1 MDYKDIIAKHI
12 SENLKIDKQDVIE
25 LLEIPPREEMGD
37 FAFPCFQLAKTL
49 RKAPNLIAEDIKNSI
64 DIRELDRVEVKGPYV
79 NFFLKKEVFIAD
91 TVNEILKERE
101 DYGKSNTGKGKNVL
115 VEYSSPNIAK
125 PFHVGHL
132 SSTVIGNSL
141 SKLYAFEGFNTNS
154 LNHLGD
160 WGTQFGK
167 LITAYEYWVDEEALK
182 ENAIEELLR
191 IYVKFHDEAE
201 EKPELEDEARSHFKK
216 LEEGNEYEVKL
227 WKKFRDLSLKVFE
240 EVYDTLGVSF
250 DSYAGESFYQDKM
263 DEIVDILE
271 EKDLL
276 VESNGA
282 KVVMLDEYDMPP
294 TLIRKADGATIYA
307 TRDLAA
313 AIYRYRT
320 YDFYKNIYVVGNSQ
334 SLHFQQIFKTLEL
347 MDMPFAKDCVHV
359 GFGLVKFP
367 DKKLSTRKGDVIL
380 LDDLLEE
387 AVITSK
393 DLIEEKNPSLENK
406 EEVSKKVGIGAII
419 FAYLKNSREKDIVF
433 NWDEMLSFEGETGP
447 YVQYTYARAKSI
459 LRKNPFNEKV
469 EAALL
474 SSNEEFK
481 LAKTL
486 ADFNKN
492 VLAAI
497 DRYEPSVVTRY
508 VIEVAKD
515 FNKFYNNCPIMTAEP
530 EVKEARLRLTEATT
544 IVLKSGL
551 ALIGVETV
559 EEM

>member
-1 MDYKDIIAKHI
+1 MDYKDIIADNI
-12 SENLKIDKQDVIE
+12 SENLKIDKKDVID

-49 RKAPNLIAEDIKNSI
+49 RKSPNLIAEDIKNTI
-64 DIRELDRVEVKGPYV
+64 DIKELDRVEVKGPYV
-79 NFFLKKEVFIAD
+79 NFFLKREVFISD
-91 TVNEILKERE
+91 IVEKILNEKE
-101 DYGKSNTGKGKNVL
+101 DFGKTNSGAGKNIL

-141 SKLYAFEGFNTNS
+141 SKLYEFEGFNTKS

-191 IYVKFHDEAE
+191 IYVKFHEEAE
-201 EKPELEDEARSHFKK
+201 KDSNLDDEARAHFKK
-216 LEEGNEYEVKL
+216 LEDGNEYETRL

-250 DSYAGESFYQDKM
+250 DSYDGESFYQDKM
-263 DEIVDILE
+263 DEVIDILE

-282 KVVMLDEYDMPP
+282 KVVMLDDYDMPP
-294 TLIRKADGATIYA
+294 TLIKKADGATIYA

-313 AIYRYRT
+313 AIYRFKT
-320 YDFYKNIYVVGNSQ
+320 YDFYKNIYVVGTSQ
-334 SLHFQQIFKTLEL
+334 SLHFNQIFKTLDL
-347 MDMPFAKDCVHV
+347 MGMPFAKDCIHV

-380 LDDLLEE
+380 LDDLLDE
-387 AVITSK
+387 AVVTSK
-393 DLIEEKNPSLENK
+393 KLIEEKNPTLENK
-406 EEVSKKVGIGAII
+406 DEVSKKVGIGAII

-433 NWDEMLSFEGETGP
+433 DWDEMLSFEGETGP
-447 YVQYTYARAKSI
+447 YVQYTYARAKSV
-459 LRKNPFNEKV
+459 LRKSSFNKEDDFGGLNSK
-469 EAALL
+469 
-474 SSNEEFK
+474 EEFK

-486 ADFNKN
+486 ANFNKHI
-492 VLAAI
+492 LIAI
-497 DRYEPSVVTRY
+497 DRNEPSVITRY
-508 VIEVAKD
+508 VLEVAKD
-515 FNKFYNNCPIMTAEP
+515 FNKFYNNCPIMTAED
-530 EVKEARLRLTEATT
+530 EIKEARLRLTKAST
-544 IVLKSGL
+544 IVLKSAL
-551 ALIGVETV
+551 LLIGVETV